1 MFVRN
6 GIKARVNKEK
16 YVYFLLSKEVDDR
29 GKVAFNET
37 VDIVSSNSKRRRGR
51 GEMSVYRKGVKR
63 DLTKGDV
70 REEKRFTRRL

>member
-1 MFVRN
+1 VRN
-6 GIKARVNKEK
+6 DIKARVNKEK

-29 GKVAFNET
+29 GKFAFNET
-37 VDIVSSNSKRRRGR
+37 VDIVSSNSKRRR

>member
-29 GKVAFNET
+29 GKFTFNET
-37 VDIVSSNSKRRRGR
+37 VDIVRSNSKRRRGR

>member
-29 GKVAFNET
+29 GKFAFNET
-37 VDIVSSNSKRRRGR
+37 VDIVSSNSKRRRG
-51 GEMSVYRKGVKR
+51 EMSDYRKGVKR

>member
-29 GKVAFNET
+29 GKFAFNET

-51 GEMSVYRKGVKR
+51 GEMSVYRKGDKR

-70 REEKRFTRRL
+70 REEKRFMRRL